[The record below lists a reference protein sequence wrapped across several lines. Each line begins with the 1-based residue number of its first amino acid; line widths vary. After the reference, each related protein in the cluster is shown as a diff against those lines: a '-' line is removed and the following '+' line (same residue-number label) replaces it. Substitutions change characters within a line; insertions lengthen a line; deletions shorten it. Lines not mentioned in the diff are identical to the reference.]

1 MRDGALVLLWGLEAD
16 PPLAAVRRELT
27 DLGVPTEFADQNQ
40 VLDME
45 VRLNVSGSIAASLR
59 FRGRDFDLSRVTAA
73 YLRPYDFFQI
83 PAIATA
89 GAQSAAWRHATRVQD
104 IIASWSEMTPA
115 FLVNRLDAMSSNNS
129 KPHQSRL
136 IHRFGFSVPETL
148 ITTDP
153 ASAQAFWKQQSM
165 VIYKS
170 ISAIRSRVTRLGP
183 EHVMRFQDV
192 ASCPTQFQRYVPG
205 IDHRVHVVGDQVFA
219 CEVRCDADDYRY
231 PGPDTV
237 ELRTCVL
244 PKEVDARCRRLT
256 AAMELSV
263 AGIDLRKTSGGE
275 WFCFEVNTSPA
286 FTYYEEATNQPIAHA
301 IARLLANHGET
312 AKTVDEAVS
321 GTGSLRLG
329 PLRDRIDSVSTK
341 MPLV

>member
-1 MRDGALVLLWGLEAD
+1 MRSWTISVETVQPWKTGNRPPDDMRDGPLVLLWGLEAD
-16 PPLAAVRRELT
+16 PPLAAVLRELT

-59 FRGRDFDLSRVTAA
+59 LRGRDFDLSRVTAA
-73 YLRPYDFFQI
+73 YLRPCDFLQI

-89 GAQSAAWRHATRVQD
+89 GAQSAAWRHATQVQD

-129 KPHQSRL
+129 KPYQSRL

-153 ASAQAFWKQQSM
+153 AAAQAFWEQQSM

-170 ISAIRSRVTRLGP
+170 MSAIRSRVTRVGP
-183 EHVMRFQDV
+183 EHVVRFQDV
-192 ASCPTQFQRYVPG
+192 ASCPTQFQRYVSG

-263 AGIDLRKTSGGE
+263 AGIDLRKTPEGE
-275 WFCFEVNTSPA
+275 WVCFEVNTSPA

-301 IARLLANHGET
+301 IARLLANAGET
-312 AKTVDEAVS
+312 
-321 GTGSLRLG
+321 
-329 PLRDRIDSVSTK
+329 I
-341 MPLV
+341 